1 MRLTLSPS
9 LYLSIPPS
17 GSISEWFSSR
27 NTLLR
32 RQLKKSERSKQ
43 FSLMPSPL
51 CPPVRSSA
59 LRLRRLPLPSSHRS
73 QPTSRELRAS
83 SPCNQ
88 ASRRLLRR
96 GCGGGGQDPEIRS
109 GRCLPRSPG
118 SAARPPGAGFRAPVA
133 VFLSGLGLGCAA
145 RSRLRQRRLPVLR
158 RREEERW
165 RRIVVASAHLA
176 SLGAESTTGYRF
188 PLLKSQ
194 AKGRVQTANARQK
207 VSPATQ

>member
-109 GRCLPRSPG
+109 GRCLPRSSG
-118 SAARPPGAGFRAPVA
+118 SAARPARVFGRPSPSSSQVWVLVAPP
-133 VFLSGLGLGCAA
+133 LA
-145 RSRLRQRRLPVLR
+145 RSRLRQRLYLCCEEGKRRDGDGLSLPQLTSPRLER
-158 RREEERW
+158 RAPPD
-165 RRIVVASAHLA
+165 IDSPCSKVKPKVVCKLQM
-176 SLGAESTTGYRF
+176 
-188 PLLKSQ
+188 PDK
-194 AKGRVQTANARQK
+194 K
-207 VSPATQ
+207 